1 MIIKRANLECNS
13 IITRMINRKI
23 NSHLIDAL
31 DNSTD
36 VALHGPRQV
45 GKTTLALEISSPRPS
60 LYLDLE
66 SISDRSKL
74 TDPETYLSGH
84 VNSHFIS

>member
-1 MIIKRANLECNS
+1 MIINRANKECNS

-23 NSHLIDAL
+23 KPHLIDAL
-31 DNSTD
+31 NKSPA
-36 VALHGPRQV
+36 VALLGPREV
-45 GKTTLALEISSPRPS
+45 GKTTLALEIGDTRTS

-66 SISDRSKL
+66 SISDCSKL